1 MSRRFKAVLFDLD
14 GVLADSTTAH
24 YAAWRR
30 LADEL
35 GIPFDETINERLKGV
50 SRMDSLDIILEQA
63 GQSYDAA
70 EKDRLAARKNG
81 YYRDI
86 ITTLSP
92 EDLLPGALDALKAC
106 RTASLKVALASASRN
121 APMLVERLGL
131 APYLNFIADASKAA
145 RSKPAPDIFQ
155 MAAAGVGVPPEDALA
170 IEDAAAGVKAAK
182 DAGCTVIG
190 VGDRETLWEADHI
203 IADMTVFRLEY
214 YITGP

>member
-1 MSRRFKAVLFDLD
+1 MTRSLRAVLFDLD
-14 GVLADSTTAH
+14 GVLADSATAH
-24 YAAWRR
+24 FAAWRR

-50 SRMDSLDIILEQA
+50 SRMDSLDIILARGERR
-63 GQSYDAA
+63 YDAA
-70 EKDRLAARKNG
+70 EKERLAARKNG

-86 ITTLSP
+86 IDSLGP

-106 RTASLKVALASASRN
+106 KNAGLKTALASASRN
-121 APMLVERLGL
+121 APLLVERLGIGPCL
-131 APYLNFIADASKAA
+131 DFIADASKAA

-155 MAAAGVGVPPEDALA
+155 MAAAGVGIPPEDSLA

-190 VGDRETLWEADHI
+190 EGDKETMWEADHV
-203 IADMTVFRLEY
+203 IADMTTFRLEH
-214 YITGP
+214 YINGG